1 MTDTDKD
8 MELAVK
14 SGKSIEEL
22 ERLYPNEE
30 KDYVNALPVLLM
42 LVFLIGVILFAF
54 STCNPKFV

>member
-1 MTDTDKD
+1 MDETEKD

-42 LVFLIGVILFAF
+42 LVFLLGLIVFVI